1 MARIQYTSYKFNKP
15 KIISADIY
23 VSIKNSLKRDHNYN
37 PFKFSIL
44 KSYYKEF
51 NVGVKLILIGVPLAG
66 LLAST
71 GIYVFEIIGGIYG
84 FIAFGVIFG
93 GGIQS
98 SFSFIGF
105 CLNKKNYYRK
115 LLNFLKKSHNYSD
128 FVNLMINHRI
138 TMPN

>member
-1 MARIQYTSYKFNKP
+1 MATIQYTSYKFNKP

-37 PFKFSIL
+37 PFKFSIIEG
-44 KSYYKEF
+44 YYKEF
-51 NVGVKLILIGVPLAG
+51 NIGVKFILIGVPLAG

-71 GIYVFEIIGGIYG
+71 GISVFEFIGAIYG
-84 FIAFGVIFG
+84 FIAFSAIFFG
-93 GGIQS
+93 GMQS

-105 CLNKKNYYRK
+105 CLDKKNYYRK
-115 LLNFLKKSHNYSD
+115 LLNFLKKSHDYSD
-128 FVNLMINHRI
+128 FVNLMSNHRI